1 MNLYLVFALAL
12 GAITG
17 VVEAPV
23 MRPAT
28 LVAQR
33 DSRMQRRI
41 VRRAGA
47 VLSARCS
54 VLSINEPRTEDR
66 GPRTCGVSR
75 PRAPAAA

>member
-1 MNLYLVFALAL
+1 MNFYLVLTIAF

-17 VVEAPV
+17 VVDAPV

-33 DSRMQRRI
+33 DRRVQRRI
-41 VRRAGA
+41 IRSVAA

-54 VLSINEPRTEDR
+54 VLGINEPRTEDR
-66 GPRTCGVSR
+66 RPRTRGVSR